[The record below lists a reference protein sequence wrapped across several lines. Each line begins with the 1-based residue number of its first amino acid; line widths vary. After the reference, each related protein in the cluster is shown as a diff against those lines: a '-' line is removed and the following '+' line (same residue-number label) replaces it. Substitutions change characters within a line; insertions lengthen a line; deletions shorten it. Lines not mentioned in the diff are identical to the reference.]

1 MEIISLKALPA
12 NCVLCDFFCTLL
24 FVFYYC
30 IVKFAFLCMN
40 KIIVGVVVVFFVTV
54 FFYFSVEYFRTF

>member
-12 NCVLCDFFCTLL
+12 NCVLCDFFVLYCLYSTIALL
-24 FVFYYC
+24 SLP
-30 IVKFAFLCMN
+30 FLCMN

-54 FFYFSVEYFRTF
+54 FFLLFCRTF